1 MRIEIRPSESLVEG
15 PLDCL
20 KVIHDLFKFRDKAAE
35 ADIRRFQKTA
45 RFKERALAQ
54 SQGELPSWYK
64 KWKEEK
70 LNEMREKVVVYC
82 TRFEA
87 EGLVIP
93 TGLVHRLTQYLADK
107 EISFATSDTRNF
119 DLDRRILTGEKPRK
133 LRRPQIEPLDVAFSE
148 RVQTQRGLGVFR
160 IATGVGKTLFA
171 QELIRRLG
179 HKAVFL
185 VPSIN
190 IMNQTARRFEAAFG
204 KKNVRVCG
212 DGKKEIGY
220 VTIATYQS
228 VYRADPEE
236 FKDIGVV
243 IGDEAHHDA
252 ADSIY
257 GPLMNHFKNA
267 VYRFGLTAYEERADG
282 ATLLIESAF
291 GPVVYSYDAA
301 QAIADGYL
309 AKPTFMI
316 YDVTRTKGRWTKY
329 KTVKNKR
336 EPIREITSTEYNGD
350 DLLIAYRNWYLGND
364 YLNDFVANVVVKTFN
379 DDGKSVLILV
389 DEKEH
394 GERLQAR
401 IPHAGFAVGGE
412 DNDSLLRDFNAR
424 KLKCLI
430 GTSTIGEGTDTIPVD
445 VLVNLL
451 GGASKSQT
459 LQANGRAL
467 RNEEDEDGVAKKP
480 TCLIIDFDFPCCRV
494 LSRHCSIREKIHR
507 DFGEIHRGL
516 L

>member
-1 MRIEIRPSESLVEG
+1 MRIQIGPSEAVVHGPKDSLN
-15 PLDCL
+15 L
-20 KVIHDLFKFRDKAAE
+20 IHDLFKFRDRAAE
-35 ADIRRFQKTA
+35 SDLRRFLKTSH
-45 RFKERALAQ
+45 FKERALVQ
-54 SQGELPSWYK
+54 SEGELPDWYK

-70 LNEMREKVVVYC
+70 QKEMRSKIVVHC

-87 EGLVIP
+87 EALIVP
-93 TGLVHRLTQYLADK
+93 TGLIHRLTQHFTDQN
-107 EISFATSDTRNF
+107 ISFDISDTRNF

-133 LRRPQIEPLDVAFSE
+133 LRKPQIEPLEIVFSE
-148 RVQTQRGLGVFR
+148 RVPTQKGLGVFR

-171 QELIRRLG
+171 QELIRKLG
-179 HKAVFL
+179 HRAIFL

-190 IMNQTARRFEAAFG
+190 IMNQTAKRFETAFG
-204 KKNVRVCG
+204 KKNVRVYG
-212 DGKKEIGY
+212 DGKKDIGY
-220 VTIATYQS
+220 VTVATYQS
-228 VYRADPEE
+228 VYRGDPEE
-236 FKDIGVV
+236 FKDIAVV

-301 QAIADGYL
+301 QAIDDGYL

-316 YDVTRTKGRWTKY
+316 YEVIRTKGRWTKY

-336 EPIREITSTEYNGD
+336 TPIREMTSTEYNGD
-350 DLLIAYRNWYLGND
+350 DPLVSYRNWFLGND
-364 YLNDFVANVVVKTFN
+364 YLNDFIANVIVKTFN
-379 DDGKSVLILV
+379 EDGKSVLILV

-412 DNDSLLRDFNAR
+412 DNDPLLRDFNAR

-467 RNEEDEDGVAKKP
+467 RNEEDDNGVTRKP
-480 TCLIIDFDFPCCRV
+480 TCLIIDFDFPNCRI
-494 LSRHCSIREKIHR
+494 LSRHSSIREKIHR
-507 DFGEIHRGL
+507 TLGEIHRGRL
-516 L
+516 